1 VWHLATRLR
10 IFDFQRRQFSLWKA
24 YVRFG
29 SLADIGPCR
38 RHVRFT
44 PESGHPPVK
53 RRPLPAHVVKP
64 PNRPGPEVFFCPS
77 NAPPFGRIELMLD
90 WLDIISRFG
99 AATAIGALIG
109 LYFELHQKPTG
120 VRTLGLVALAIEIV
134 AIGKFSFALGVER

>member
-1 VWHLATRLR
+1 
-10 IFDFQRRQFSLWKA
+10 
-24 YVRFG
+24 
-29 SLADIGPCR
+29 
-38 RHVRFT
+38 
-44 PESGHPPVK
+44 
-53 RRPLPAHVVKP
+53 
-64 PNRPGPEVFFCPS
+64 
-77 NAPPFGRIELMLD
+77 MLD